1 MVVLEAEP
9 VVAPDYGGAPR
20 GAAGVDSWPAFFGF
34 AAFFT
39 AGFGD
44 WGGGL
49 AGVGGLIGGR
59 GGGRR
64 TQPAGGGGGGGE
76 WPEGGGC
83 GSWSWLAEYFEGRG
97 GWAGFTEEGADL
109 VRGERGACGG
119 EGEPRE
125 AEPDAGE

>member
-49 AGVGGLIGGR
+49 AGVGGLVGGLGGGAYAASWRSRGSRRMRGGR
-59 GGGRR
+59 
-64 TQPAGGGGGGGE
+64 
-76 WPEGGGC
+76 
-83 GSWSWLAEYFEGRG
+83 
-97 GWAGFTEEGADL
+97 
-109 VRGERGACGG
+109 
-119 EGEPRE
+119 
-125 AEPDAGE
+125 